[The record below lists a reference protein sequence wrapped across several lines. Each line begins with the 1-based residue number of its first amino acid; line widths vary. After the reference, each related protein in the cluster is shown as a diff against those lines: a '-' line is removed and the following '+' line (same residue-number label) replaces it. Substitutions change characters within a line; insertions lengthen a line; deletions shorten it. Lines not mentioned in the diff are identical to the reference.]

1 MLHDQLVSSLEHVDQ
16 ADRPLRT
23 LERIGL
29 VDQHHRQAPTV
40 GTELVT
46 KTSDLLLSCEEGDT
60 GGAPFLWR
68 RNFGQVHVD
77 CSLSMVIMV
86 FAGGSLR
93 VIV

>member
-29 VDQHHRQAPTV
+29 VDQHHGQAPTV

-46 KTSDLLLSCEEGDT
+46 EAGDLLLSCEEGDT
-60 GGAPFLWR
+60 GGAPFLW
-68 RNFGQVHVD
+68 
-77 CSLSMVIMV
+77 
-86 FAGGSLR
+86 
-93 VIV
+93 